1 MAFLNGPLNEEVYVN
16 QPDRFVDHDH
26 LEKVYRLKKALYE
39 IKQAP
44 RVWYDELSTF
54 LMSKGFT
61 KGTIDPTLFMIR
73 YGEDILLMKIYVDD
87 IIFRTSDPPILMRT
101 DIVQAVCYCA
111 RYQAKPTEKHLKEV
125 KKIFRYLKGI
135 INIGLWYPKDSSFE
149 LTAFLDADHAGCLD
163 THKNT
168 SRGIQF
174 LGEKLVTVGG
184 RKVDCGLLIDL
195 DHLREV
201 TKAEGNDGVEII
213 IVNVI
218 PPDHDHDVPVVEPN
232 KHDDAPVVD
241 PLNPPPPA
249 SESEPDNEIE
259 VENPIEHEDET
270 IPVSVYEVGE
280 SSTTVIPREDGDRLL
295 PGFMR
300 RDIDSLFGR
309 MVNFSR
315 RLCSHEMTHT
325 LVKKKGEAMEKLV
338 EKLENV
344 EEKTKCKKLKKE
356 FKEARGFMFEECPN
370 EAIDVSIKDEKSPLT
385 ETIMPPK
392 SAPMTQAAIRRMIKE
407 SVDAAIAAERS
418 RKANDASGYGP
429 VRSRDTAPAIREWF
443 KKTESVFEISECAEG
458 KKVKFAAATLEG
470 PALTWWKTKVATM
483 GLETMNQMPW
493 TEMKQLMTAEFCLI
507 EEIQRMEHELWNLKI
522 KEYDI
527 VSYTQRFNE
536 LALMCPR
543 MVEPERVKVD
553 AYIRGL
559 TDNIKG
565 EVTSSKPA
573 DLNEALELYK
583 ERVRVLEGINKD
595 NNYLNEFLEADERAK
610 RYYKQ
615 AQSQFV
621 RDRDIIGDLEKQR
634 DKLELDVKE
643 YKRQKEEYQKT
654 QTIFN
659 QTQRDKEEK
668 YLDDI
673 LQLQAKIKDLENV
686 VSYAKILKLYRAYE
700 LCDKNEQ
707 LHVFDYE
714 ETLEDAEK
722 SQLKMDEFQKDEK
735 VQELKIQPIDYG
747 KLNKLYDNFV
757 PNKELSAKQTNFPSS
772 CISSVSKISSEE
784 FSSKTKPSMTSMP
797 SANPMLNRFKKDVK
811 EMNDVFVSVENDLD
825 ETFKQNELLKDRLL
839 EASLAEDIKNL
850 VITSCVE
857 IRNKDLHDEID
868 RISKESKD
876 VSNESKT
883 ADTVCNDAFE
893 VTQGLSKRI
902 VELEKDLSK
911 FEAKSIAFEIALQH
925 KSRENNSLK
934 TVQKENENFMASLQL
949 ENAHLKQTYKDLF
962 ESVQRSKVETNQCD
976 EVKVKDN
983 FDEIETKNIE
993 LEYRVAS
1000 LIKENEHLKLTYK
1013 NLFDSIKKSRV
1024 QTKTSNVTQNEAEN
1038 LKSQLFEFAE
1048 TKFSN
1053 ILEKIEFFKKSP
1065 GEKQHLFENKTSVF
1079 QIKIDE
1085 LEKVLT
1091 QQTKDFNAVKLEL
1104 SNRTA
1109 KFEAYFEKLE
1119 KTKVV
1124 LERQLARKVD
1134 DSKAEKDQFLKEINH
1149 LRTQLENLKG
1159 KSVKTKFDKHSIL
1172 GKPPADKLLINSQ
1185 ISKSWF
1191 TPKVDM
1197 QKSLSKPVTAQS
1209 LPKNEKDQLLKRIA
1223 YLESKLASQDI
1234 RSCQKEY
1241 HELRTLYNAL
1251 KVKFDSL
1258 NRKRRE
1264 TNVSKS
1270 SKPRESVSA
1279 KVHTGESS
1287 KPFSRRVSQF
1297 TTYSLQKDRKFS
1309 KNSQSFETLTPQKG
1323 FKKRAS
1329 NAKHQSFET
1338 TYSCFTP
1345 VKQVWRPIKESQ
1357 TFEASTSQKSFKT
1370 RTLKGKNQVFD
1381 PHSRFTPVN
1390 QVWRPKQSHLKTFKY
1405 SKSEMFLLQNKNDL
1419 ALKNKNNGRLSNAS

>member
-1 MAFLNGPLNEEVYVN
+1 MSTVHFGNDNFTAITGYGDYIHGNITICHVYYVEGLGHNLFSVGQFCDGDLEVSFCSNTCYVRN
-16 QPDRFVDHDH
+16 MQGDNLLIGGRDSNLYISEGSVNSGSV
-26 LEKVYRLKKALYE
+26 EK
-39 IKQAP
+39 
-44 RVWYDELSTF
+44 
-54 LMSKGFT
+54 
-61 KGTIDPTLFMIR
+61 
-73 YGEDILLMKIYVDD
+73 
-87 IIFRTSDPPILMRT
+87 
-101 DIVQAVCYCA
+101 
-111 RYQAKPTEKHLKEV
+111 
-125 KKIFRYLKGI
+125 
-135 INIGLWYPKDSSFE
+135 
-149 LTAFLDADHAGCLD
+149 D
-163 THKNT
+163 THVPDLCA
-168 SRGIQF
+168 I
-174 LGEKLVTVGG
+174 EKLARNAYQEAKKQQIFAQQVQKQNT
-184 RKVDCGLLIDL
+184 
-195 DHLREV
+195 HL
-201 TKAEGNDGVEII
+201 TSQ
-213 IVNVI
+213 
-218 PPDHDHDVPVVEPN
+218 
-232 KHDDAPVVD
+232 
-241 PLNPPPPA
+241 L
-249 SESEPDNEIE
+249 
-259 VENPIEHEDET
+259 
-270 IPVSVYEVGE
+270 
-280 SSTTVIPREDGDRLL
+280 
-295 PGFMR
+295 
-300 RDIDSLFGR
+300 
-309 MVNFSR
+309 
-315 RLCSHEMTHT
+315 EM
-325 LVKKKGEAMEKLV
+325 
-338 EKLENV
+338 
-344 EEKTKCKKLKKE
+344 
-356 FKEARGFMFEECPN
+356 
-370 EAIDVSIKDEKSPLT
+370 
-385 ETIMPPK
+385 
-392 SAPMTQAAIRRMIKE
+392 
-407 SVDAAIAAERS
+407 
-418 RKANDASGYGP
+418 
-429 VRSRDTAPAIREWF
+429 
-443 KKTESVFEISECAEG
+443 
-458 KKVKFAAATLEG
+458 
-470 PALTWWKTKVATM
+470 
-483 GLETMNQMPW
+483 
-493 TEMKQLMTAEFCLI
+493 
-507 EEIQRMEHELWNLKI
+507 
-522 KEYDI
+522 
-527 VSYTQRFNE
+527 
-536 LALMCPR
+536 
-543 MVEPERVKVD
+543 
-553 AYIRGL
+553 
-559 TDNIKG
+559 
-565 EVTSSKPA
+565 
-573 DLNEALELYK
+573 YK
-583 ERVRVLEGINKD
+583 ERVRILESINKD

-610 RYYKQ
+610 RYNKQ
-615 AQSQFV
+615 AQSQLAKLKKNV
-621 RDRDIIGDLEKQR
+621 DL
-634 DKLELDVKE
+634 
-643 YKRQKEEYQKT
+643 
-654 QTIFN
+654 
-659 QTQRDKEEK
+659 
-668 YLDDI
+668 
-673 LQLQAKIKDLENV
+673 
-686 VSYAKILKLYRAYE
+686 ILKLGNSLQGMFMLGPKPLSVY
-700 LCDKNEQ
+700 DQQ
-707 LHVFDYE
+707 LKHGLGYPNPYTLKQAISKCPKLYVASSLGNLEIPLNVRDSE
-714 ETLEDAEK
+714 DTLEDAFK
-722 SQLKMDEFQKDEK
+722 SQQKMNEK
-735 VQELKIQPIDYG
+735 MNDLIVVANKQNCWTTNYKQ
-747 KLNKLYDNFV
+747 LNALYADFV
-757 PNKELSAKQTNFPSS
+757 PQKELSVEQKYFPSS
-772 CISSVSKISSEE
+772 SIPSVKILNCKRASIFYTSPAEIQINDFCQDQVKPILNELKVYLE
-784 FSSKTKPSMTSMP
+784 FFQNLFQRDIKEM
-797 SANPMLNRFKKDVK
+797 KDVF
-811 EMNDVFVSVENDLD
+811 ESTESELNEL
-825 ETFKQNELLKDRLL
+825 EKQNELLKDQLL

-1338 TYSCFTP
+1338 
-1345 VKQVWRPIKESQ
+1345 I
-1357 TFEASTSQKSFKT
+1357 
-1370 RTLKGKNQVFD
+1370 
-1381 PHSRFTPVN
+1381 
-1390 QVWRPKQSHLKTFKY
+1390 
-1405 SKSEMFLLQNKNDL
+1405 FLVL
-1419 ALKNKNNGRLSNAS
+1419 RR

>member
-1 MAFLNGPLNEEVYVN
+1 MVTVRLRCTANGLKPNFRVFLISAANYGGAGDYDCSCAEVWCYCLINLLSN
-16 QPDRFVDHDH
+16 QSHC
-26 LEKVYRLKKALYE
+26 
-39 IKQAP
+39 I
-44 RVWYDELSTF
+44 
-54 LMSKGFT
+54 
-61 KGTIDPTLFMIR
+61 I
-73 YGEDILLMKIYVDD
+73 KIY
-87 IIFRTSDPPILMRT
+87 I
-101 DIVQAVCYCA
+101 
-111 RYQAKPTEKHLKEV
+111 
-125 KKIFRYLKGI
+125 
-135 INIGLWYPKDSSFE
+135 
-149 LTAFLDADHAGCLD
+149 
-163 THKNT
+163 
-168 SRGIQF
+168 
-174 LGEKLVTVGG
+174 
-184 RKVDCGLLIDL
+184 
-195 DHLREV
+195 
-201 TKAEGNDGVEII
+201 
-213 IVNVI
+213 
-218 PPDHDHDVPVVEPN
+218 
-232 KHDDAPVVD
+232 
-241 PLNPPPPA
+241 
-249 SESEPDNEIE
+249 
-259 VENPIEHEDET
+259 EDE
-270 IPVSVYEVGE
+270 
-280 SSTTVIPREDGDRLL
+280 
-295 PGFMR
+295 
-300 RDIDSLFGR
+300 
-309 MVNFSR
+309 
-315 RLCSHEMTHT
+315 
-325 LVKKKGEAMEKLV
+325 
-338 EKLENV
+338 
-344 EEKTKCKKLKKE
+344 
-356 FKEARGFMFEECPN
+356 
-370 EAIDVSIKDEKSPLT
+370 
-385 ETIMPPK
+385 
-392 SAPMTQAAIRRMIKE
+392 
-407 SVDAAIAAERS
+407 
-418 RKANDASGYGP
+418 
-429 VRSRDTAPAIREWF
+429 
-443 KKTESVFEISECAEG
+443 
-458 KKVKFAAATLEG
+458 
-470 PALTWWKTKVATM
+470 
-483 GLETMNQMPW
+483 
-493 TEMKQLMTAEFCLI
+493 
-507 EEIQRMEHELWNLKI
+507 
-522 KEYDI
+522 
-527 VSYTQRFNE
+527 
-536 LALMCPR
+536 
-543 MVEPERVKVD
+543 
-553 AYIRGL
+553 
-559 TDNIKG
+559 
-565 EVTSSKPA
+565 
-573 DLNEALELYK
+573 
-583 ERVRVLEGINKD
+583 
-595 NNYLNEFLEADERAK
+595 
-610 RYYKQ
+610 
-615 AQSQFV
+615 
-621 RDRDIIGDLEKQR
+621 
-634 DKLELDVKE
+634 
-643 YKRQKEEYQKT
+643 
-654 QTIFN
+654 
-659 QTQRDKEEK
+659 
-668 YLDDI
+668 
-673 LQLQAKIKDLENV
+673 
-686 VSYAKILKLYRAYE
+686 
-700 LCDKNEQ
+700 
-707 LHVFDYE
+707 
-714 ETLEDAEK
+714 
-722 SQLKMDEFQKDEK
+722 
-735 VQELKIQPIDYG
+735 
-747 KLNKLYDNFV
+747 
-757 PNKELSAKQTNFPSS
+757 
-772 CISSVSKISSEE
+772 
-784 FSSKTKPSMTSMP
+784 
-797 SANPMLNRFKKDVK
+797 
-811 EMNDVFVSVENDLD
+811 
-825 ETFKQNELLKDRLL
+825 
-839 EASLAEDIKNL
+839 
-850 VITSCVE
+850 
-857 IRNKDLHDEID
+857 

-883 ADTVCNDAFE
+883 ADTVCNDAFG
-893 VTQGLSKRI
+893 VTQELSKRI

-1279 KVHTGESS
+1279 KLHTGESL

-1297 TTYSLQKDRKFS
+1297 TTYSLQKDRKLS

-1338 TYSCFTP
+1338 TYSCFTL

-1357 TFEASTSQKSFKT
+1357 TFEASISQKSFKT
-1370 RTLKGKNQVFD
+1370 ITLKGKNQVFD

-1390 QVWRPKQSHLKTFKY
+1390 HVWRPKQSHWKTFKY

-1419 ALKNKNNGRLSNAS
+1419 TLKNKNNGRLSNASKMNFQNDTSNGNNKWKFSSPTRFKTPHETPVSSSRWNSTSLHRIDTTSKWFSKLGKPISTVLKWVPKVVV

>member
-1 MAFLNGPLNEEVYVN
+1 
-16 QPDRFVDHDH
+16 
-26 LEKVYRLKKALYE
+26 
-39 IKQAP
+39 
-44 RVWYDELSTF
+44 
-54 LMSKGFT
+54 
-61 KGTIDPTLFMIR
+61 
-73 YGEDILLMKIYVDD
+73 MK
-87 IIFRTSDPPILMRT
+87 
-101 DIVQAVCYCA
+101 
-111 RYQAKPTEKHLKEV
+111 
-125 KKIFRYLKGI
+125 
-135 INIGLWYPKDSSFE
+135 
-149 LTAFLDADHAGCLD
+149 
-163 THKNT
+163 
-168 SRGIQF
+168 
-174 LGEKLVTVGG
+174 
-184 RKVDCGLLIDL
+184 
-195 DHLREV
+195 
-201 TKAEGNDGVEII
+201 
-213 IVNVI
+213 
-218 PPDHDHDVPVVEPN
+218 
-232 KHDDAPVVD
+232 
-241 PLNPPPPA
+241 
-249 SESEPDNEIE
+249 
-259 VENPIEHEDET
+259 
-270 IPVSVYEVGE
+270 
-280 SSTTVIPREDGDRLL
+280 
-295 PGFMR
+295 
-300 RDIDSLFGR
+300 
-309 MVNFSR
+309 
-315 RLCSHEMTHT
+315 
-325 LVKKKGEAMEKLV
+325 
-338 EKLENV
+338 
-344 EEKTKCKKLKKE
+344 
-356 FKEARGFMFEECPN
+356 
-370 EAIDVSIKDEKSPLT
+370 
-385 ETIMPPK
+385 
-392 SAPMTQAAIRRMIKE
+392 
-407 SVDAAIAAERS
+407 
-418 RKANDASGYGP
+418 
-429 VRSRDTAPAIREWF
+429 
-443 KKTESVFEISECAEG
+443 
-458 KKVKFAAATLEG
+458 
-470 PALTWWKTKVATM
+470 
-483 GLETMNQMPW
+483 
-493 TEMKQLMTAEFCLI
+493 
-507 EEIQRMEHELWNLKI
+507 
-522 KEYDI
+522 
-527 VSYTQRFNE
+527 
-536 LALMCPR
+536 
-543 MVEPERVKVD
+543 
-553 AYIRGL
+553 
-559 TDNIKG
+559 
-565 EVTSSKPA
+565 
-573 DLNEALELYK
+573 
-583 ERVRVLEGINKD
+583 
-595 NNYLNEFLEADERAK
+595 
-610 RYYKQ
+610 
-615 AQSQFV
+615 
-621 RDRDIIGDLEKQR
+621 
-634 DKLELDVKE
+634 
-643 YKRQKEEYQKT
+643 
-654 QTIFN
+654 
-659 QTQRDKEEK
+659 
-668 YLDDI
+668 
-673 LQLQAKIKDLENV
+673 
-686 VSYAKILKLYRAYE
+686 
-700 LCDKNEQ
+700 
-707 LHVFDYE
+707 
-714 ETLEDAEK
+714 
-722 SQLKMDEFQKDEK
+722 
-735 VQELKIQPIDYG
+735 
-747 KLNKLYDNFV
+747 
-757 PNKELSAKQTNFPSS
+757 
-772 CISSVSKISSEE
+772 
-784 FSSKTKPSMTSMP
+784 
-797 SANPMLNRFKKDVK
+797 
-811 EMNDVFVSVENDLD
+811 DVFVLVENDLD
-825 ETFKQNELLKDRLL
+825 ETFKQNELLKDQLL

-883 ADTVCNDAFE
+883 ADTVCNDAFG
-893 VTQGLSKRI
+893 VTQELSKRI

-1091 QQTKDFNAVKLEL
+1091 QQTKDFNDVKLEL

-1258 NRKRRE
+1258 NQKRRE

-1270 SKPRESVSA
+1270 SKPKVSVSE

-1309 KNSQSFETLTPQKG
+1309 KTPQSFETLTPQKG
-1323 FKKRAS
+1323 FKTRAS

-1338 TYSCFTP
+1338 SYSCFTP
-1345 VKQVWRPIKESQ
+1345 VKQVWRPIAESQ
-1357 TFEASTSQKSFKT
+1357 TFEAFASQKSFKT
-1370 RTLKGKNQVFD
+1370 RTLKGKNQVFVN
-1381 PHSRFTPVN
+1381 PRSRLTPVK
-1390 QVWRPKQSHLKTFKY
+1390 QVCRPKQSHLKTFKY
-1405 SKSEMFLLQNKNDL
+1405 SRSEMFSMHNKNDL
-1419 ALKNKNNGRLSNAS
+1419 ALKNKNNGRFSIASKTNFQNDTLNGNNKWKFSSLKHRVSKINGKSKGILNLR